1 MVMMIC
7 VTTNKSKV
15 LAFTNVI
22 KKMFNYNY
30 SNI

>member
-1 MVMMIC
+1 MMIC
-7 VTTNKSKV
+7 VTTYKSKV

-22 KKMFNYNY
+22 KIMFIDNY